1 MRILIAEDYGI
12 VREGIRLILES
23 LPDMDVIG
31 EATTGREAVDMA
43 CRLKPDVVCMD
54 ISMPDLDGLEATR
67 RIQACCPE
75 VAVLALTVHDSDEY
89 FFEMLRAGAAGYVLK
104 GSASSDLAAAL
115 RSAARGSVFLQPR
128 LAKRLVDDFLVRT
141 RSTASAGAGHGL
153 TPREREILGLVG
165 EGLTNREIA
174 DRLVISLSTVQTHY
188 GHLTEK
194 LALNNR
200 AELIR
205 YAIRHGLIDDAG
217 S

>member
-1 MRILIAEDYGI
+1 
-12 VREGIRLILES
+12 
-23 LPDMDVIG
+23 
-31 EATTGREAVDMA
+31 
-43 CRLKPDVVCMD
+43 
-54 ISMPDLDGLEATR
+54 
-67 RIQACCPE
+67 
-75 VAVLALTVHDSDEY
+75 VHDSDEY

-141 RSTASAGAGHGL
+141 RYTAAEAGGSGHGL
-153 TPREREILGLVG
+153 TPREREVLSLVG

-174 DRLVISLSTVQTHY
+174 ERLVISLSTVQTHY
-188 GHLTEK
+188 GHLIEK

-205 YAIRHGLIDDAG
+205 FAIRHGLIDDSG